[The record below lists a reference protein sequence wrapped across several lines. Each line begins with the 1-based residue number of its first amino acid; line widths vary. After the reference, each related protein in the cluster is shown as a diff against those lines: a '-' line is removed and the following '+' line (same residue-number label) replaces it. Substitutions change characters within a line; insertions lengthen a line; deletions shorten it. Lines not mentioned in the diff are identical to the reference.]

1 MVVTI
6 DEIERLKKGDYIEA
20 SGFYYKV
27 IKINTKSK
35 TLILTEPFSYG
46 EKAIGKWAS
55 NYNNNISKIDH
66 QNWDIIKK
74 NAPGA
79 KGLEKK
85 VK

>member
-6 DEIERLKKGDYIEA
+6 GQIELLKQGDYIEA
-20 SGFYYKV
+20 SGLFYKV

-35 TLILTEPFSYG
+35 TLTLTEPFSYG
-46 EKAIGKWAS
+46 EKAIGRWTS
-55 NYNNNISKIDH
+55 NYNNNISAIDH

-74 NAPGA
+74 STPGA
-79 KGLEKK
+79 RGLEKK